1 MREAPL
7 PNNESTRVSILHSLH
22 LLDTSEEEVFDRI
35 TRLAASVLN
44 VPIALVSLVDKDRQW
59 FKSRVGLAASETPR
73 SIAFCSHAILQ
84 DQPLVVEDTLE
95 DERFHDNPLVTS
107 APNIRFYAGV
117 SLRSLNG
124 LPLGTLCAIDSK
136 PKTLTQRELAILLD
150 LAGLVTREI
159 RLRETA
165 LLAKAHVEQAD
176 LDIAQSEALFQT
188 VFERAGV
195 GIAMVAPDGS
205 WMRVNLALCEIIGFS
220 QEELMAVTFRDI
232 TFPEDL
238 DKDLNLLEQM
248 VAGTIDRYQLEKRY
262 VHKNGSTVWIQLVVT
277 KHIDPTGQLIGFV
290 SVVKDIQAR
299 KETEEALARLRQNLE
314 KEVKEQTRELR
325 ESNALLA
332 RTMALQVQ
340 AQQDLNKQQAE
351 LRAVIDNAYDAY
363 VCIDEDGL
371 IIDWNLQAE
380 STFGWSAEEAIG
392 QSLDDMI
399 IPEIHRKA
407 HRAGMKHYLATGKS
421 SILNKRLE
429 LMAMRRDGTTLPVE
443 LRVKSLIS
451 DGHIRFSAFLHD
463 ISERKH
469 NEALREQEARHDALT
484 CLLNRRGFFEALPA
498 AIARADRTDKD
509 IALLY
514 IDLDGFK
521 PVNDTLGH
529 EAGDRVLQEVTL
541 KLLKV
546 VRNTDT
552 VARLGGDEFVVILE
566 GLTHG
571 ADHAMACA
579 NKILAAIRQPIQI
592 EQHQIAVSASIGIT
606 LRRLASTTSP
616 EAMVHEA
623 DKAMYRAKQS
633 GKNQAFLWK
642 NDM

>member
-7 PNNESTRVSILHSLH
+7 PNNESTRVSILHTLQ

-84 DQPLVVEDTLE
+84 DQPLVVADTLE
-95 DERFHDNPLVTS
+95 DDRFHDNPLVTS
-107 APNIRFYAGV
+107 APNIRFYAGI
-117 SLRSLNG
+117 SLRSLDG
-124 LPLGTLCAIDSK
+124 LPLGTLCTIDSK
-136 PKTLTQRELAILLD
+136 PKTLTQRELAILID

-205 WMRVNLALCEIIGFS
+205 WMRVNQALCEIIGFS
-220 QEELMAVTFRDI
+220 QKELMAVTFRDI

-262 VHKNGSTVWIQLVVT
+262 VHKNGSTVWIHLIVT
-277 KHIDPTGQLIGFV
+277 KHVDRAGQLIGFV

-340 AQQDLNKQQAE
+340 AQQDLSKQQAE

-363 VCIDEDGL
+363 VCIDADGL

-443 LRVKSLIS
+443 LRVKSLVS

-484 CLLNRRGFFEALPA
+484 CLLNRRGFFETLPA
-498 AIARADRTDKD
+498 AMARADRANKD
-509 IALLY
+509 IALMY

-541 KLLKV
+541 RLLKV

-571 ADHAMACA
+571 TDDAMACA

-592 EQHQIAVSASIGIT
+592 EQHRVAVSASIGIT
-606 LRRLASTTSP
+606 LRHLASHTSP

-623 DKAMYRAKQS
+623 DKAMYHAKQS

-642 NDM
+642 K